1 MGVFKTQAILAGDP
15 AMIPAIADQIEADFA
30 ADGYSVQ
37 KINLMNG
44 AADVSLTKGGTFKA
58 ILGLKTA
65 LNISLK
71 PQNGQI
77 SFEAGV
83 GIFGQQFIPTAIMWY
98 VAWPVLLT
106 QIWGLVQQAK
116 LDDRALQ
123 IAKNVIRSQPAS
135 SPQANAVSNAYCAS
149 CGAKLPPHS
158 KFCPSCGAQ
167 IV

>member
-1 MGVFKTQAILAGDP
+1 MGVFKTQAILAGNP
-15 AMIPAIADQIEADFA
+15 AMIPAIAHQIEADFA
-30 ADGYSVQ
+30 ADGYSTQTV
-37 KINLMNG
+37 NLMNG

-58 ILGLKTA
+58 ILGLKTS

-77 SFEAGV
+77 GFEASV

-123 IAKNVIRSQPAS
+123 IAKNVINAQPAS
-135 SPQANAVSNAYCAS
+135 SAQPDAVSSTYCAS
-149 CGAKLPPHS
+149 CGAKLPPNS
-158 KFCPSCGAQ
+158 KFCPGCGAP
-167 IV
+167 IK